1 MNIQNVYGTYRTIL
15 VAQLVRKQTTMY
27 RIRSS
32 LHILCRFIHLHT
44 VLPSIEPY
52 VDPLET

>member
-1 MNIQNVYGTYRTIL
+1 MNIQNVYGAYRTIL

-27 RIRSS
+27 RICSP
-32 LHILCRFIHLHT
+32 LHILRWFTHLHT

-52 VDPLET
+52 VDALKT